1 MTLVDTNVLIDLV
14 QDDPSWAAWSEAQL
28 FEAQKRGALYINAV
42 AYAEL
47 VPAFDDMKALDGFL
61 KLAQISVKEISR
73 PTAYLAGTAFLR
85 YRRLKGT
92 KTGVLADFFIGA
104 QAQTEDWTILTRDA
118 ARYKT
123 YFPKVR
129 LICPQYS

>member
-14 QDDPSWAAWSEAQL
+14 QDDPSWAVWSEAQL
-28 FEAQKRGALYINAV
+28 FEALKQGPLYINAV

-47 VPAFDDMKALDGFL
+47 VPAFDDMAALDSFL
-61 KLAQISVKEISR
+61 NLAKITVKDISR

-104 QAQTEDWTILTRDA
+104 HAQTEGWTLLTRDA

-123 YFPKVR
+123 YFPEAK
-129 LICPQYS
+129 LICP